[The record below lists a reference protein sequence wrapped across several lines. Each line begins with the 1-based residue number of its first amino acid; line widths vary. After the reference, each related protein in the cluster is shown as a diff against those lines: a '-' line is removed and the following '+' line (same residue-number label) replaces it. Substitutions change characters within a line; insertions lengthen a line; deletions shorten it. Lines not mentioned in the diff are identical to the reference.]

1 MFLQNR
7 TEQGANMCRGKHK
20 ESRGWNSGNY
30 RWGRGPSRK
39 GEEGCTKKEPERK
52 ASSRAKG
59 RLFSGIQG
67 EVETSVQ
74 LGCRGGSRVGGWG

>member
-1 MFLQNR
+1 
-7 TEQGANMCRGKHK
+7 MCRGKHK

-39 GEEGCTKKEPERK
+39 GEEGRTKKEEPERK
-52 ASSRAKG
+52 ASSTTKG
-59 RLFSGIQG
+59 RRFSGRQG

-74 LGCRGGSRVGGWG
+74 FGWRGSSRVGGRW